1 MNTDISKALEAIK
14 QLCKLREGGSKES
27 VLRSEFVSRLRLMFP
42 SDANETWI
50 NQYSIGTEAQ
60 TKIGISGAIS
70 ANRFIDNLIG
80 STTIEYE
87 SDLRIESKR
96 EEGYRQVKEHVT
108 GLVNDSVPIS
118 QIRGILS
125 DTVEWYVYEAI
136 FLSEIEPGTCT
147 VDDIQLNEID
157 RFDTVAC
164 DETTAEKLVLFLRQN
179 LAREKSRPLVADNLA
194 LDLGL
199 ESPAYGRSI
208 EVLTNLVN
216 TGRNTDSS
224 VEVATKLWSRFVD
237 HLESDKE
244 SFRIDH
250 YVDEAYLNIMARLL
264 SANALAGSAII
275 SHGDEL
281 ESILNGSH
289 FRNEHQIDN
298 FIEQD
303 YFGWLTDS
311 NHISG
316 ILPIAHEIQR
326 DLYAYDF
333 SFQKEENL
341 FARLITQLASRNKRK
356 LLGQEE
362 TPNWLAKY
370 LVERCFDGLPD
381 GEAPEIVDMCCG
393 SGTILSE
400 IIKVSKDRYGYND
413 IIDLQKVATGFD
425 INPLAVTF
433 AKTTWIITLTDEIK
447 EAKEPVTVPIYHAD
461 SLFAITPVSDVV
473 PILDE
478 NDPIDITLDGKTIQ
492 LSAGLVQPVYRQLF
506 DRLIDW
512 AYDEAK
518 QTNGEA
524 ALSIENAE
532 RTLDVS
538 IAAVGVELSSDLR
551 QSVTEAIFELAV
563 RMKELADAGRNGI
576 WAFILRNTYRPGLLA
591 GQFNGL
597 VSNPPWLAMSALANN
612 PYRKILSHRAS
623 LYGVLPVGQSFLHLD
638 LSTTHLLHAI
648 DRYLKTDASIACLV
662 PGTILN
668 GDHHERFRQ
677 CDYLGSDRPVAFSLK
692 EIWQVS
698 PGTFKYPGVTLIG
711 KKTDNVAISDM
722 QIEHACIVR
731 REDIEEVEFSHR
743 RIGRNRTAWVLEKSG
758 IPAATAGRESI
769 SQQGADLMP
778 RRAVCIEILDDES
791 SEYRVNTPAEN
802 SKWAFTVKQAK
813 ELQNEKFPGY
823 VAPHFI
829 YRIAQSE
836 NLLPFFLGPHEAP
849 IAIPA
854 TRDGEG
860 TWSIHDPAEIR
871 RMGFTRTAR
880 RFAEINKS
888 LETVGKGNTL
898 EYRINLRNKLFNQ
911 VFPNEGY
918 MVLSGAGGKHICA
931 TCVPINKSWNVVV
944 DQTLYWLWVSNKE
957 DAWFLTGMLNSN
969 ALTEAIMPFNPQG
982 DFGPRHIHTLPYR
995 LIPPYLHENRDHR
1008 VIAESAFALADTVV
1022 AMLRENPYVA
1032 NPNKSLSVRRRK
1044 IRENLAENPHFERLD
1059 SHCAAI
1065 LGVRSG
1071 LGE

>member
-1 MNTDISKALEAIK
+1 MNADVSKALEAIK
-14 QLCKLREGGSKES
+14 QLYKLREGKSKES
-27 VLRSEFVSRLRLMFP
+27 VLRSEFASRLRLMFP
-42 SDANETWI
+42 SGTDETWI
-50 NQYSIGTEAQ
+50 NQYSVGTEAK
-60 TKIGISGAIS
+60 TKIGISGEIF

-87 SDLRIESKR
+87 ADLRIESKR
-96 EEGYRQVKEHVT
+96 EEGYEQVKEHVA
-108 GLVNDSVPIS
+108 GLVNDGVPIS

-125 DTVEWYVYEAI
+125 DTVEWHVYEAI
-136 FLSEIEPGTCT
+136 LLSEIEPGVCT
-147 VDDIQLNEID
+147 VNDIQLNEID
-157 RFDTVAC
+157 HFDTAAC
-164 DETTAEKLVLFLRQN
+164 DEATAEKLILFLRHN

-194 LDLGL
+194 LDIGL
-199 ESPAYGRSI
+199 ESPAYRRSI
-208 EVLTNLVN
+208 EMLTNLVKA
-216 TGRNTDSS
+216 GRSIDPS

-237 HLESDKE
+237 HLEGDKE
-244 SFRIDH
+244 NFRIDH
-250 YVDEAYLNIMARLL
+250 YVDEVYLNIMARLL

-275 SHGDEL
+275 SHKDEL
-281 ESILNGSH
+281 ELILNGSH
-289 FRNEHQIDN
+289 FRNEYRIDN

-341 FARLITQLASRNKRK
+341 FARLITQLSSRNKRK

-370 LVERCFDGLPD
+370 LVERCLDDLPY
-381 GEAPEIVDMCCG
+381 GEAPEIVDICCG

-400 IIKVSKDRYGYND
+400 IIKVSKDRYGYGD

-433 AKTTWIITLTDEIK
+433 AKTTWIIALIDEIK

-473 PILDE
+473 PMLDE
-478 NDPIDITLDGKTIQ
+478 NDPIDITLDGKAVQ
-492 LSAGLVQPVYRQLF
+492 LPAGLVQPIHRQLF

-512 AYDEAK
+512 AYDEAN
-518 QTNGEA
+518 QVNGET
-524 ALSIENAE
+524 ALSIEDAG

-538 IAAVGVELSSDLR
+538 AAAVGVELPSDFR
-551 QSVTEAIFELAV
+551 QSVTEAVFELTV

-648 DRYLKTDASIACLV
+648 DRYLKTDAAIACLI
-662 PGTILN
+662 PGTVLN

-698 PGTFKYPGVTLIG
+698 PGTFKYPGVALIG
-711 KKTDNVAISDM
+711 KKTDNISMSDM
-722 QIEHACIVR
+722 QIGYACIVR
-731 REDIEEVEFSHR
+731 REGVEEVELSHR
-743 RIGRNRTAWVLEKSG
+743 LIGEDRTAWVLEKSG
-758 IPAATAGRESI
+758 VPAVTRGRENI
-769 SQQGADLMP
+769 SKQGADLMP
-778 RRAVCIEILDDES
+778 RKAVCIEILDDKGT
-791 SEYRVNTPAEN
+791 EYRVNTPTVK
-802 SKWAFTVKQAK
+802 SKWAFTVKRAK
-813 ELQNEKFPGY
+813 ELKNVNFPGY
-823 VAPHFI
+823 IAPHFI
-829 YRIAQSE
+829 YCIAQSE
-836 NLLPFFLGPHEAP
+836 NLLPFVLGPHEAP

-880 RFAEINKS
+880 RFDEINKN
-888 LETVGKGNTL
+888 LKAVGQGNAL
-898 EYRINLRNKLFNQ
+898 QYRINLRNKLFNQ

-918 MVLSGAGGKHICA
+918 IVLSGAGGKHICA
-931 TCVPINKSWNVVV
+931 TCVPIDKLRNVVV
-944 DQTLYWLWVSNKE
+944 DQTLYWLWVSNEE

-969 ALTEAIMPFNPQG
+969 ALTEAIMPFNPRG

-995 LIPPYLHENRDHR
+995 LIPPYLHENKDHR
-1008 VIAESAFALADTVV
+1008 VIAESAFALADTVF
-1022 AMLRENPYVA
+1022 AMLRDDPYIA
-1032 NPNKSLSVRRRK
+1032 DPNNSLSVRRRK

-1059 SHCAAI
+1059 RHCAAI
-1065 LGVRSG
+1065 LGIGPG
-1071 LGE
+1071 LGG